1 MAKARYMP
9 RRRRGRIR
17 DKWKDKVWL
26 TVHAPQVLGGTEI
39 AIIPANGPEVAM
51 GRVVETTL
59 YDILKEDP
67 SHYSIK
73 LYFQINQ
80 VDGTRAYTLFKGH
93 EYAREYLRNLIRRGS
108 SMVDYANNYVTRDGY
123 KVRVFFVAFTQSR
136 INRSRK
142 HAIRMITHRF
152 LSEKVPSMTYDQLI
166 HEILLG
172 SLSSELLREAKK
184 ITPIRHLGIRK
195 TKLLGAQ
202 KARPIMPEEKK
213 EEEETVTPS
222 PQ

>member
-1 MAKARYMP
+1 MP
-9 RRRRGRIR
+9 KRRRGRIR

-39 AIIPANGPEVAM
+39 ATIPANGPEAAI

-73 LYFQINQ
+73 LYFQINR
-80 VDGTRAYTLFKGH
+80 VDGTHAYTLFKGH

-108 SMVDYANNYVTRDGY
+108 SMVDYTNNYVTRDGH
-123 KVRVFFVAFTQSR
+123 KVRIFFVAFTQSR

-142 HAIRMITHRF
+142 HAIRMVAHRI
-152 LSEKVPSMTYDQLI
+152 LSKKVPSMTYDQLI

-172 SLSSELLREAKK
+172 NLSSELLKEAKK

-195 TKLLGAQ
+195 TKLLGIQ
-202 KARPIMPEEKK
+202 KAHPTMQENKEKI
-213 EEEETVTPS
+213 TTPS